1 MLVSFDLSA
10 LQQLLLMS
18 FEILYNQIAGS
29 PKTKLNV
36 EFGWKFLVDL
46 YRLFTR
52 SLSVNCSI
60 QTLMHNTYHRG
71 SFIVLVQPV

>member
-1 MLVSFDLSA
+1 MLISFDLSA

-36 EFGWKFLVDL
+36 EFGWKFLVMDL

-60 QTLMHNTYHRG
+60 
-71 SFIVLVQPV
+71 